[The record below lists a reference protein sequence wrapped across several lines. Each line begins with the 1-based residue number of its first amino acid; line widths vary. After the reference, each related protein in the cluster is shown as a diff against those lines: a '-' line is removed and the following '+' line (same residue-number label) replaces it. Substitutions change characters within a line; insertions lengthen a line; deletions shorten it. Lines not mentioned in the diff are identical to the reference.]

1 LFLSRDDATVVAARG
16 SHRSDPVAAT
26 LRRSEADAMAHDP
39 VIERVEKLEK
49 TVAALTSLPGEVSQ
63 LSRRVGTM
71 ESQIVQLRTEMKGEF
86 SAVRGELAEVRGGL
100 AEVRG
105 GLAEVRSG
113 LADVRGGLAEV
124 RGDLAETRDNLLG
137 VIESGSQA
145 TQQMFNEVRQDI
157 GAFRQE
163 TNTRFDGLSTQMR
176 VLHEDVI
183 ERISRLGGR

>member
-1 LFLSRDDATVVAARG
+1 
-16 SHRSDPVAAT
+16 
-26 LRRSEADAMAHDP
+26 MAHDP

-100 AEVRG
+100 A
-105 GLAEVRSG
+105 
-113 LADVRGGLAEV
+113 DV
-124 RGDLAETRDNLLG
+124 RGDLAETRDNLVG

>member
-1 LFLSRDDATVVAARG
+1 MLPSSRHEARIDRIP
-16 SHRSDPVAAT
+16 SPRR
-26 LRRSEADAMAHDP
+26 LRRSEAEAMAHDP

-86 SAVRGELAEVRGGL
+86 SAVRGELAE
-100 AEVRG
+100 
-105 GLAEVRSG
+105 
-113 LADVRGGLAEV
+113 VRGGLAEV

>member
-1 LFLSRDDATVVAARG
+1 
-16 SHRSDPVAAT
+16 
-26 LRRSEADAMAHDP
+26 MAHDP
-39 VIERVEKLEK
+39 VIKRVEKLEK
-49 TVAALTSLPGEVSQ
+49 AVTALTGLPGEVSQ
-63 LSRRVGTM
+63 LSRRVGTL
-71 ESQIVQLRTEMKGEF
+71 ESQILQLRTEMKDEF
-86 SAVRGELAEVRGGL
+86 SAVRHELG
-100 AEVRG
+100 
-105 GLAEVRSG
+105 
-113 LADVRGGLAEV
+113 
-124 RGDLAETRDNLLG
+124 ETRDNLLG

>member
-1 LFLSRDDATVVAARG
+1 
-16 SHRSDPVAAT
+16 
-26 LRRSEADAMAHDP
+26 MAHDP

-86 SAVRGELAEVRGGL
+86 SAVRGELAE
-100 AEVRG
+100 
-105 GLAEVRSG
+105 
-113 LADVRGGLAEV
+113 VRGGLAEV

>member
-1 LFLSRDDATVVAARG
+1 
-16 SHRSDPVAAT
+16 
-26 LRRSEADAMAHDP
+26 MAHDP

-100 AEVRG
+100 AEVR
-105 GLAEVRSG
+105 SG

-145 TQQMFNEVRQDI
+145 TQQVFNEVRQDI

>member
-105 GLAEVRSG
+105 
-113 LADVRGGLAEV
+113 
-124 RGDLAETRDNLLG
+124 DLAETRDNLLG

>member
-1 LFLSRDDATVVAARG
+1 
-16 SHRSDPVAAT
+16 
-26 LRRSEADAMAHDP
+26 
-39 VIERVEKLEK
+39 
-49 TVAALTSLPGEVSQ
+49 
-63 LSRRVGTM
+63 
-71 ESQIVQLRTEMKGEF
+71 
-86 SAVRGELAEVRGGL
+86 VRGELAEVRGGLAEVRGGL

>member
-1 LFLSRDDATVVAARG
+1 
-16 SHRSDPVAAT
+16 
-26 LRRSEADAMAHDP
+26 MAHDP

-105 GLAEVRSG
+105 GLAEVR
-113 LADVRGGLAEV
+113 
-124 RGDLAETRDNLLG
+124 GDLAETRDNLLG